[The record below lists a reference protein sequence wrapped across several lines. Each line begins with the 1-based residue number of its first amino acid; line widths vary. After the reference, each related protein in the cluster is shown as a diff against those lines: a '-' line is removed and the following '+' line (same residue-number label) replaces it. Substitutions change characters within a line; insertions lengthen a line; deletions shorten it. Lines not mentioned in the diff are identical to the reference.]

1 MPCIYL
7 ACRLR
12 KRLIILFRLTHRLAL
27 ATEDCTLFQT
37 SLWVCSAKYE
47 SNSYLD
53 PWRVGL
59 ETHPL
64 WAASRLP
71 DLQDLLAGKRGL
83 DLSSPWVAR
92 QQPLDLWNQPTSL
105 IVGRAEVSRSSVS
118 PIKRK
123 YMFETLFTCIVFI
136 FERPLR
142 GWPRLAGRG
151 TIPVGP
157 VTLGAAQL

>member
-1 MPCIYL
+1 M
-7 ACRLR
+7 
-12 KRLIILFRLTHRLAL
+12 FRLAHRLATG
-27 ATEDCTLFQT
+27 AKEDCTLFQT
-37 SLWVCSAKYE
+37 FSLGVCSAKYE

-83 DLSSPWVAR
+83 ALSSPWVAR
-92 QQPLDLWNQPTSL
+92 QQPLDLWNNQPLTSW
-105 IVGRAEVSRSSVS
+105 VEQKYRDRRSLQLREN
-118 PIKRK
+118 I
-123 YMFETLFTCIVFI
+123 YLQILFTCVVSI
-136 FERPLR
+136 FERPLG

-151 TIPVGP
+151 TIPVSP
-157 VTLGAAQL
+157 VTLDAAQL